1 MVDIARSTLFG
12 PIPHGFF
19 GRQGGISRGIV
30 AGLQCGFGA
39 EQDRAAVHANRRIA
53 SEAVLPGGRL
63 VSVHQTHSADVAT
76 VTEPWDE
83 DHRPCADALVT
94 DRPGLVLGIVTADC
108 APVLLADYDAGVIG
122 AAHAG
127 WRGAHGGILE
137 NTVAAMAA
145 VGAVPGNIAAAIGP
159 TIQQSSYEVD
169 DPFHARFKPEDAG
182 FFTPGRPGHWQFD
195 LPGYVAARLRHA
207 GVSRI
212 ESIGLDTCTLEGRFY
227 SYRRATRRQEA
238 CYGRQISLI
247 ALA

>member
-1 MVDIARSTLFG
+1 MVDITRSTLLG
-12 PIPHGFF
+12 AIPHGFF
-19 GRQGGISRGIV
+19 GRQGGTSQGIM

-39 EQDRAAVHANRRIA
+39 EQDRATVHANRTIA

-83 DHRPCADALVT
+83 DSRPVADALVT

-108 APVLLADYDAGVIG
+108 APVLLADHAAGVIG

-127 WRGAHGGILE
+127 WRGAYGGVLE
-137 NTVAAMAA
+137 NTVAEMAA
-145 VGAVPGNIAAAIGP
+145 LGADPGAMVAVIGP
-159 TIQQSSYEVD
+159 TIQQASYEVD
-169 DPFHARFKPEDAG
+169 DVFRARFEPDDAG
-182 FFTPGRPGHWQFD
+182 HFAPGRPGHWQFD

-207 GVSRI
+207 GVSRV
-212 ESIGLDTCTLEGRFY
+212 ESIGLDTCALEDRFY
-227 SYRRATRRQEA
+227 SYRRATRRQEP